1 MPRITP
7 TSGGPGSGG
16 PGSGG
21 PGSGDQGLADQGL
34 RDQGLL
40 DQGLPDPDSWDRHR
54 RSGERW
60 PSTRGARQWRGAE
73 HGVHAGAIAPATH
86 RDDRG
91 CGPGDRGRVDVDRA
105 AATGARSRRQR
116 PRPCRKRRSTR
127 RSLRCG
133 RHARRSRRRTTRP
146 RRSSPKPS
154 WSPLPIRQRRGRFVT
169 PRAINWSRPGFGQHR
184 SISRRAILR
193 RPRGRRAPSSRLIQG
208 TRKPSGSRSREA
220 FASAP
225 APPTKGEPA

>member
-1 MPRITP
+1 MPR
-7 TSGGPGSGG
+7 SRRHRAVPGAVDRVRV
-16 PGSGG
+16 
-21 PGSGDQGLADQGL
+21 DQGRVDQELADQGL
-34 RDQGLL
+34 RDPGLRDQGLL
-40 DQGLPDPDSWDRHR
+40 HQGPAVRGAVARHSRCPAVEGCRARRPCRRHRACHSSR
-54 RSGERW
+54 RSGLR
-60 PSTRGARQWRGAE
+60 PWRSWSC
-73 HGVHAGAIAPATH
+73 
-86 RDDRG
+86 G
-91 CGPGDRGRVDVDRA
+91 CGSRSGDRRP
-105 AATGARSRRQR
+105 SRRQR

-127 RSLRCG
+127 RPLRCG

-169 PRAINWSRPGFGQHR
+169 PRAINRSRPGFGQHR

-193 RPRGRRAPSSRLIQG
+193 RPRARRAPSSRLIQG
-208 TRKPSGSRSREA
+208 TRKPSGSWSREA